1 MLKSISFMDRLK
13 SDLFKNIEL
22 KNITNFFI
30 ELRINQ
36 KVDIYIVSDA
46 INDKNEITLSSVEP
60 DELENKNT
68 LFTFLTCNQS
78 QDDDYR
84 YLFEGD
90 KISLGLK
97 RSLSALLQ
105 TKNIEK
111 KKNVMTFFSYK
122 GGVGRTTSLAM
133 TATYLSRKG
142 KNVFV
147 MDCDFE
153 APGLINFF
161 NSSQSDTQKN
171 GLVEYLNDQLFTKS
185 DDIDDYVYNIE
196 KSYSGSGVINLM
208 PAGNVLS
215 NDNDLDSYLEGLAK
229 IDLQGLRLINIFE
242 NLIDDIQSKFN
253 PDVILIDSRTGFNNI
268 FGALAQISEHVVVLA
283 GDDIQNQPGV
293 EYVSKLLKEIE
304 VNATF
309 VLSILTSNFSRRYNN
324 FAKQIQSIFDYDA
337 EVFYFDRVNT
347 LEFIGT
353 PLGDDDDLNDFI
365 NGESGSAQYQKFFQ
379 YVDKIT
385 PSTSE
390 PIMVE
395 ETTPSASEP
404 IMVEEATPSASEP
417 ITTPSISEPIMVE
430 ETTPSTSEP
439 IVVKET
445 TLINP
450 TTELDVVSLQNRV
463 LNKIKLP
470 TLYAEGITYDEEYI
484 KNDFYVRPCME
495 DFLIP
500 EKVILLG
507 DKGTGKT
514 AFYKALQNN
523 NFFSLLQEKAQKK
536 HLNYTVL
543 NVTDFENDNFEM
555 LDFSEHIKD
564 ELFIKKFWMFF
575 IWNAIC
581 SRGDYNTKYRDSI
594 IDLES
599 TSAKNKITKI
609 INSEEL
615 FFNIEDELSEINDSI
630 KASNK
635 RLIITF
641 DKLDNI
647 VKPYLWND
655 IISPL
660 IKLCMRF
667 RWDHIFPKLFL
678 RRDLYER
685 LGNLTNKNSF
695 QTRIINLEWTQN
707 EMFSYFLKLVFL
719 SSKDDFFEYLEGYSD
734 STEINIQQI
743 KQKLRTKG
751 VEHNQL
757 PLNTY
762 LIKPIINLFF
772 GDPKPRRNGQVST
785 AYEDLYRNIQS
796 ADKTVNLRPFI
807 DLITNAIS
815 EQKEQDSDKGFRKNS
830 ILGLAYCTSKHV
842 RKNAVR
848 QYLED
853 LWTEQGNE
861 FVKYFSQDLAN
872 NKVNSAYKKN
882 MLSENVF
889 EKLLI
894 DIKNLHMED
903 STIKNSSI
911 EDLKQ
916 ILIANKIIT
925 PYMVG
930 SKTRYGFAYLYT
942 NYFGI

>member
-1 MLKSISFMDRLK
+1 MLKSISLMNRLENDLNK
-13 SDLFKNIEL
+13 NVASNIISD
-22 KNITNFFI
+22 FFI

-36 KVDIYIVSDA
+36 KVSIHVVSELVQ
-46 INDKNEITLSSVEP
+46 NKNKLILTDVEP
-60 DELENKNT
+60 QELENSNLIFSFIT
-68 LFTFLTCNQS
+68 VEQS
-78 QDDDYR
+78 QDDDFR
-84 YLFEGD
+84 HLFEGE
-90 KISLGLK
+90 KVSLGLK

-105 TKNIEK
+105 SKNIEK
-111 KKNVMTFFSYK
+111 KQNVMTFFSYK

-161 NSSQSDTQKN
+161 NSSQSEQQKN

-196 KSYSGSGVINLM
+196 KSYSGTGTINLM

-268 FGALAQISEHVVVLA
+268 FGALAQISGHVVVLA

-304 VNATF
+304 VNASF
-309 VLSILTSNFSRRYNN
+309 VLSIITSNYSRRYNN
-324 FAKQIQSIFDYDA
+324 FVKQIQSVYGYDS

-353 PLGDDDDLNDFI
+353 PLGDDDDLDDFI
-365 NGESGSAQYQKFFQ
+365 NGESGSAQYQKFFK
-379 YVDKIT
+379 Y
-385 PSTSE
+385 
-390 PIMVE
+390 VE
-395 ETTPSASEP
+395 ETTSAITGIGMTEREANSE
-404 IMVEEATPSASEP
+404 S
-417 ITTPSISEPIMVE
+417 
-430 ETTPSTSEP
+430 
-439 IVVKET
+439 
-445 TLINP
+445 P
-450 TTELDVVSLQNRV
+450 T
-463 LNKIKLP
+463 
-470 TLYAEGITYDEEYI
+470 DEEYI
-484 KNDFYVRPCME
+484 TLSPSETPVTEEETISPATRNSTISLQDKILNEITNKLPDLYAENITYDKEYIDNIFYVRPCME

-500 EKVILLG
+500 EKIILLG

-514 AFYKALQNN
+514 AFYKALQMDT
-523 NFFSLLQEKAQKK
+523 FFHLLEEKAQKR
-536 HLNYTVL
+536 HLKYKVL
-543 NVTDFENDNFEM
+543 NVTDFESDTNDY
-555 LDFSEHIKD
+555 IKD

-581 SRGDYNTKYRDSI
+581 SRGDFTSNNKNCI
-594 IDLES
+594 IDLKD
-599 TSAKNKITKI
+599 TNAIDKI
-609 INSEEL
+609 IKLINNNEL
-615 FFNIEDELSEINDSI
+615 FSKVENELMEINNALKSSDE
-630 KASNK
+630 

-641 DKLDNI
+641 DQLDDI

-660 IKLCMRF
+660 VKLCIRF

-695 QTRIINLEWTQN
+695 KTRIINLEWSQN
-707 EMFSYFLKLVFL
+707 EMFSYFLKIVFL
-719 SSKDDFFEYLEGYSD
+719 NCKYDFFNYLETHPLS
-734 STEINIQQI
+734 SEISIQQI
-743 KQKLRTKG
+743 KQKLKTKTI
-751 VEHNQL
+751 EHNQL
-757 PLNTY
+757 PLDTY

-772 GDPKPRRNGQVST
+772 GEPKPRRNGQVST
-785 AYEDLYRNIQS
+785 AYDDLYRNIQS

-807 DLITNAIS
+807 DLITYAI
-815 EQKEQDSDKGFRKNS
+815 KEQHEQDYKKNFRKNS
-830 ILGLAYCTSKHV
+830 ILGLAYCTSREV
-842 RKNAVR
+842 RKNAVI
-848 QYLED
+848 QYLGD
-853 LWTEQGNE
+853 LWGEQGNE
-861 FVKYFSQDLAN
+861 LVRYFCQDLSN
-872 NKVNSAYKKN
+872 NKVNRSYKKN
-882 MLSENVF
+882 RLDESVF
-889 EKLLI
+889 EKLLLE
-894 DIKNLHMED
+894 IKENHKD
-903 STIKNSSI
+903 NKAIKASSI
-911 EDLKQ
+911 EEFKQ

-930 SKTRYGFAYLYT
+930 SKIRYDFAYLYT